1 MRQGAKAK
9 EIQDHVKAVIA
20 PYKYPRAIEFIE
32 ALPRPRRARC
42 SASGSASN
50 EQVSGPEATITRRI
64 DWIDTDASGHWHN
77 ATILRFLEAAEDAL
91 HEKLGM
97 PELFG
102 HVPRVQLH
110 IDFASRLWFRDEPT
124 TRIWVDSVGTSSM
137 TYGFEVTLGDRGVA
151 SGTKAPSNQAD
162 PDGEGS
168 KPWTDE
174 QRAGF
179 HGTRP

>member
-1 MRQGAKAK
+1 MSR
-9 EIQDHVKAVIA
+9 
-20 PYKYPRAIEFIE
+20 
-32 ALPRPRRARC
+32 
-42 SASGSASN
+42 
-50 EQVSGPEATITRRI
+50 PEATITRRI

-124 TRIWVDSVGTSSM
+124 TRIWVDSVGSSSM
-137 TYGFEVTLGDRGVA
+137 TYGFEITLGDRRVA
-151 SGTKAPSNQAD
+151 SGTCVVVQAD
-162 PDGEGS
+162 PHGEGS
-168 KPWTDE
+168 KPWTAE
-174 QRAGF
+174 QRARLTG
-179 HGTRP
+179 HPLTGGAGTGGPA

>member
-1 MRQGAKAK
+1 MTKPEAK
-9 EIQDHVKAVIA
+9 
-20 PYKYPRAIEFIE
+20 PE
-32 ALPRPRRARC
+32 AR
-42 SASGSASN
+42 
-50 EQVSGPEATITRRI
+50 PEATITRRI

-124 TRIWVDSVGTSSM
+124 TRIWVDSVGTSSV
-137 TYGFEVTLGDRGVA
+137 TYGFEVALDDRVVA
-151 SGTKAPSNQAD
+151 SGTSVVVQAD
-162 PDGEGS
+162 PKGERS

-174 QRAGF
+174 QRARLTG
-179 HGTRP
+179 RPLTGA

>member
-1 MRQGAKAK
+1 MSR
-9 EIQDHVKAVIA
+9 
-20 PYKYPRAIEFIE
+20 
-32 ALPRPRRARC
+32 
-42 SASGSASN
+42 
-50 EQVSGPEATITRRI
+50 PEAAITRRI

-110 IDFASRLWFRDEPT
+110 IDFAARLWFRDEPT
-124 TRIWVDSVGTSSM
+124 TRIWVDSVGASSM
-137 TYGFEVTLGDRGVA
+137 TYGFEITLGDRTIA
-151 SGTKAPSNQAD
+151 SGTCVVVQAD

-168 KPWTDE
+168 KPWTAE
-174 QRAGF
+174 QRARLTG
-179 HGTRP
+179 HPLRGVPGNGGKA

>member
-1 MRQGAKAK
+1 MSR
-9 EIQDHVKAVIA
+9 
-20 PYKYPRAIEFIE
+20 
-32 ALPRPRRARC
+32 
-42 SASGSASN
+42 
-50 EQVSGPEATITRRI
+50 PEATITRRV

-124 TRIWVDSVGTSSM
+124 TRIWVDSVGSSSM
-137 TYGFEVTLGDRGVA
+137 TYGFEITLGDRTVA
-151 SGTKAPSNQAD
+151 NGTCVVVQAD

-174 QRAGF
+174 QRGRLLGTPLEGGAGQ
-179 HGTRP
+179 GGRA